1 MSLNIVHQQPAKADG
16 LGRDPQTSEGER
28 KGLANGPRRENGA
41 QERLRKCGES
51 WEERAKDKSQE
62 GKGGDEGK
70 EEGEGRKA
78 EEKGREADKKPT
90 KDIRLV

>member
-1 MSLNIVHQQPAKADG
+1 MSLNNVHQQPAKADG

-51 WEERAKDKSQE
+51 
-62 GKGGDEGK
+62 
-70 EEGEGRKA
+70 
-78 EEKGREADKKPT
+78 
-90 KDIRLV
+90 